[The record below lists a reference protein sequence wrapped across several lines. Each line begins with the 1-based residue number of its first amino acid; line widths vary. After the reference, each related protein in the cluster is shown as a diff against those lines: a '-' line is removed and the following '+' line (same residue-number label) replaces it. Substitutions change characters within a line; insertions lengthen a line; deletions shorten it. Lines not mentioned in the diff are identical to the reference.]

1 MGHKVVPYEKGG
13 LLYLKY
19 VKQGAYRGT
28 TTYREVRALFGCIDL
43 EPIGALSAARGVL
56 RDVANANAGRMR
68 SPIVRPIG
76 RIEIFGDDHTEAAQ
90 RRLQDR
96 GLVLFDTRDK
106 PVLHV
111 LNALIGDRTEESS
124 LTRDVL
130 DEAGVPDW
138 IFFEIQEEFP
148 GIRDT
153 NIPYYIVIQ
162 SAPRGD
168 GRLDWDW
175 YSVVKPTPA

>member
-13 LLYLKY
+13 LLYLKHI
-19 VKQGAYRGT
+19 KQGAYRGT
-28 TTYREVRALFGCIDL
+28 TPYREVDAVYGCTDFEPAEALLTAKGILQDITRL
-43 EPIGALSAARGVL
+43 
-56 RDVANANAGRMR
+56 NAGRAR
-68 SPIVRPIG
+68 PAIARPIS
-76 RIEIFGDDHTEAAQ
+76 RVEIFGDDHTEEAQ
-90 RRLQDR
+90 SRLQHR

-124 LTRDVL
+124 LSRDVL

-138 IFFEIQEEFP
+138 VFFEIQEEFP
-148 GIRDT
+148 GIRET
-153 NIPYYIVIQ
+153 NTPYYIVIQ

-168 GRLDWDW
+168 GRIDWEW
-175 YSVVKPTPA
+175 YSVIKPTPA